1 MRQFIG
7 KVPIRWIGLAV
18 VVTISFGLSATVVE
32 HAGAS
37 DDSELRKMVRE
48 AGLVPYWSFKAVK
61 DFSYPEV
68 NTSRL
73 VSIRELDG
81 KVVVINLWATWCP
94 PCVKEM
100 PSLEG
105 LHQQFHAEGLA
116 VLGINIRDGK
126 DLPAIRDWL
135 LTRNLTFLN
144 LKGDHDGPPLVSN
157 FYIPQTF
164 ILDRRGRLIANK
176 TGASDWTGEAVQQLV
191 RHMLSPR

>member
-1 MRQFIG
+1 
-7 KVPIRWIGLAV
+7 
-18 VVTISFGLSATVVE
+18 
-32 HAGAS
+32 
-37 DDSELRKMVRE
+37 MVRE

-81 KVVVINLWATWCP
+81 KVVVVNLWATWCP

-105 LHQQFHAEGLA
+105 LHRQFRAEGLA

-126 DLPAIRDWL
+126 ALPTIRDWL
-135 LTRNLTFLN
+135 LTRDLTFLN
-144 LKGDHDGPPLVSN
+144 LKPRRSATRLELV
-157 FYIPQTF
+157 
-164 ILDRRGRLIANK
+164 
-176 TGASDWTGEAVQQLV
+176 
-191 RHMLSPR
+191 HSPDVHSRQARAINRQ